1 MNRSLELR
9 ISFQI
14 FSKVFFAFYI
24 VYSNVLSFSLFTI
37 RGLSTALLACAVMLQ
52 LLHDKFRLHFDK
64 SFIALLL
71 FALYAYVSG
80 FLVAY
85 DFDKALSTL
94 LSFVEYLV
102 VFYLVICYISSDG
115 KPDFSMVVFILQA
128 LLTIFFMVFRGVGI
142 TRISISNVVNVNTIG
157 TTLAFAIGFVLYLLI
172 ARRNKPINWVIGIA
186 SIAALLVG
194 ILLTVSKKAIIGGAA
209 LIVLWIVLCYRSM
222 FARIRLIW
230 KLLILLGFV
239 VTGVYVYRWFMSQYA
254 FQIEVL
260 LYRMDNLYVGD
271 SDQARIYYIKEGF
284 RIFLSHPIFGVGLNN
299 ARYYNMLKETYTHCL
314 YSELPACTGIIGTFI
329 FGYTL
334 VRPWVIISEKRKSY
348 KRTDPILNTRNKYLL
363 AIFVVF
369 LAINFTQIAFYAQ
382 NLMYVLAIITGFA
395 VSAPL
400 MNGQEQEVL
409 NEKGSFAG

>member
-1 MNRSLELR
+1 MNRSLGLR
-9 ISFQI
+9 INCQI
-14 FSKVFFAFYI
+14 LSKVFFAFYI
-24 VYSNVLSFSLFTI
+24 VYTNVLSFSLFTI

-85 DFDKALSTL
+85 DFDRALTTL

-102 VFYLVICYISSDG
+102 VFYLVICYMSSDG
-115 KPDFSMVVFILQA
+115 RPNFPMVVFILQA

-142 TRISISNVVNVNTIG
+142 TRISISDVVNVNTIG

-194 ILLTVSKKAIIGGAA
+194 MLLTVSKKAIIGGAA

-271 SDQARIYYIKEGF
+271 SDQARIQLIKEGF
-284 RIFLSHPIFGVGLNN
+284 GTFLSHPFFGVGFNN
-299 ARYYNMLKETYTHCL
+299 ARFYSVYNTYTHCL
-314 YSELPACTGIIGTFI
+314 YTEALACTGIIGTLI

-334 VRPWVIISEKRKSY
+334 IRPWVIISKKRKSY
-348 KRTDPILNTRNKYLL
+348 KPTDPILNTRTKYLL
-363 AIFVVF
+363 AIFAVF
-369 LAINFTQIAFYAQ
+369 FAINFTQIAFYAQ
-382 NLMYVLAIITGFA
+382 NLMYVLAVITGFA

-409 NEKGSFAG
+409 NEKGTFVG